1 MQNAFFTPAEIM
13 RILSDKDAARAFE
26 LLRTR
31 MKGVQSDVINM
42 KAIEVSICFLS
53 ILTTGYQ
60 FP

>member
-13 RILSDKDAARAFE
+13 RILSDKDAASAFE

-42 KAIEVSICFLS
+42 KAFEVSICYLS